1 MYSLRLLVL
10 LRIIYHVGFSL
21 ESQSFDQRHLPV
33 WHHFLRWIL
42 GWQIGE
48 MAFSH
53 CKEGLDIHTCAL
65 CKLLSRDL
73 KGGLDT

>member
-48 MAFSH
+48 MESWLSDMAE
-53 CKEGLDIHTCAL
+53 EGLIL
-65 CKLLSRDL
+65 KIKLISDS
-73 KGGLDT
+73 